1 MAQPTT
7 TTGMRRR
14 LLNEDGIA
22 APGSPALSTMSSPDR
37 EVLRIPAAGGAER
50 KGMDAEDDLLSSLA
64 RKMEDADLEA
74 ADPTVLAVFVVHFDT
89 KRGNVIEWVRPAE
102 FDMDGVEY
110 KAMPSGCHNVQEDFV
125 FFKHVDGMGDRCFGL
140 GAFHNMSVDNERERG
155 SRMRSVGV
163 VARSYGF
170 LPRHLDF
177 LTEEAVLLNATP
189 GDFGRIERYLAEHSS
204 GGVTAGAAGAAGAAG
219 VGGGGGDH
227 AAVALPGREERA
239 LVETHLARSLTQIA
253 SFFGP
258 SIFTIWKALLL
269 RMRILFYTPVPV
281 GAVCNRVHAVC
292 SLATCDERSFHALVE
307 PRPLFFINVADI
319 DEITA
324 KGAESWIACTTEKI
338 FIEKPHLYDVFVDN
352 QNVCV
357 SRQHQSAL
365 KLTRGDIIRFQDMMR
380 RGRGGLPGRGGSG
393 GGGNGGGRSS
403 AAGAAGGDAF
413 GAGGGGSSAGGGAAS
428 AGDGGGGAGGDP
440 TAADGNIKVRVTI

>member
-1 MAQPTT
+1 T
-7 TTGMRRR
+7 R
-14 LLNEDGIA
+14 
-22 APGSPALSTMSSPDR
+22 
-37 EVLRIPAAGGAER
+37 
-50 KGMDAEDDLLSSLA
+50 
-64 RKMEDADLEA
+64 
-74 ADPTVLAVFVVHFDT
+74 
-89 KRGNVIEWVRPAE
+89 
-102 FDMDGVEY
+102 
-110 KAMPSGCHNVQEDFV
+110 
-125 FFKHVDGMGDRCFGL
+125 
-140 GAFHNMSVDNERERG
+140 
-155 SRMRSVGV
+155 
-163 VARSYGF
+163 
-170 LPRHLDF
+170 
-177 LTEEAVLLNATP
+177 
-189 GDFGRIERYLAEHSS
+189 
-204 GGVTAGAAGAAGAAG
+204 
-219 VGGGGGDH
+219 
-227 AAVALPGREERA
+227 AVALPGREERA

-393 GGGNGGGRSS
+393 GSGGGGNGGGRSS

-440 TAADGNIKVRVTI
+440 TAADGNIKVRVTIYLICASAGQRWLFVSSKGRLALGPFKAPPIVVSCWVLSKRAGSLPVVHAFLADGHTFRFATVL